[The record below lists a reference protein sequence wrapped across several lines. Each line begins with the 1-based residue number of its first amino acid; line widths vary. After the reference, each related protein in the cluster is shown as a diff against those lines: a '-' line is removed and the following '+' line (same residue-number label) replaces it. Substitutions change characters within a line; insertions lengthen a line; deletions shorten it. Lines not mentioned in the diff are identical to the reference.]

1 MRKFFKDFKA
11 FITKGNVLDLAVGMI
26 IGAAFNA
33 IVKSLVND
41 VLMPVIGLAY
51 NGDVSSQYWVLRGT
65 ATTDAAG
72 NLILSSNAV
81 LMYWGRFLQNI
92 IDFLIIGFTL
102 FVIVRLVVKFQ
113 KVRTEKTKELLRKIS
128 AGEELTEDET
138 QEVEETLPK
147 ESEEVKLLRE
157 IRDSLKKEDKVIVE
171 ETI

>member
-1 MRKFFKDFKA
+1 MRKFFNDFKT

-51 NGDVSSQYWVLRGT
+51 NGDVSSQYWVIRGSV
-65 ATTDAAG
+65 TTDAAG
-72 NLILSSNAV
+72 NMILSDNAV

-102 FVIVRLVVKFQ
+102 FIIVRLVVKFQ
-113 KVRTEKTKELLRKIS
+113 KLRTEKTKELLKKIS
-128 AGEELTEDET
+128 AGEQLTE
-138 QEVEETLPK
+138 EEAIEAEEKLK
-147 ESEEVKLLRE
+147 EEPEEVKLLRE
-157 IRDSLKKEDKVIVE
+157 IRDSLKKEDKTIVE
-171 ETI
+171 NPT